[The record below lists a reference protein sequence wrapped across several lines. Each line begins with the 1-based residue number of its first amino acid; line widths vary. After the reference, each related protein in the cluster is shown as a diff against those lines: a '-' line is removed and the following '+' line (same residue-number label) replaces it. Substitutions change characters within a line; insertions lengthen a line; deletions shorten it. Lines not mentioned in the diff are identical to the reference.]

1 VEFPSLRH
9 LVKGELWIGTPWPS
23 ARQLSEEAQMIE
35 TRKYCVYNQTR
46 ESFLSLNVTVA
57 DSAAKQLKALLENF
71 SISAESGLW
80 LSPFR
85 GVPATKGLIP
95 VDLIYLDEHNQVIQ
109 TVESFPNHAIEPTRE
124 QPASALILSSHSIF
138 STQTQ
143 TGDALLICF
152 ADEMEDRLGSTNSTR
167 FTSTKNGSS
176 FSRSTQTAV
185 VEPEIDHATEL
196 QMAHQRLVEKENA
209 ETEATASASWFIRF
223 LRWLSTDRRASKRH
237 PLPGLV
243 AYYWTG
249 GAPQAFHIADISTVG
264 LYLLTDERWFP
275 GTMILMTLQRTNTD
289 GDDPD
294 DFISVLTKVIRWGAD
309 GVGLSFVPSNTVDL
323 NTGQSLPESGVGKKA
338 LTRFIQ
344 RVQQPG

>member
-1 VEFPSLRH
+1 MMES
-9 LVKGELWIGTPWPS
+9 
-23 ARQLSEEAQMIE
+23 
-35 TRKYCVYNQTR
+35 RKYCVYNQTR
-46 ESFLSLNVTVA
+46 ESFLSLSVTVA
-57 DSAAKQLKALLENF
+57 ESAAKQLKALLENF
-71 SISAESGLW
+71 SISADTGLW

-85 GVPATKGLIP
+85 GVPATKGLVP
-95 VDLIYLDEHNQVIQ
+95 VDLIYLDEDNRVIQ

-124 QPASALILSSHSIF
+124 QPASALILSARTIF
-138 STQTQ
+138 ATQTQ
-143 TGDALLICF
+143 PGDELLICL
-152 ADEMEDRLGSTNSTR
+152 ADEMEERLGSASSR
-167 FTSTKNGSS
+167 SFSPNGSGTVGS
-176 FSRSTQTAV
+176 AQTAV
-185 VEPEIDHATEL
+185 MEPAVQRASEL
-196 QMAHQRLVEKENA
+196 EMAHQRLVEKESA
-209 ETEATASASWFIRF
+209 EAEAAATNTSWFIRF